1 MERLRGWGPVIAL
14 GSGIAGA
21 AIWMAT
27 GFGRVNE
34 EIESVRT
41 EIQTVRTEI
50 QQVRTE
56 IQQAVAPLNARMS
69 AMEAKLDILIS
80 GLDIQVARG
89 GQPRRDGGVTE

>member
-27 GFGRVNE
+27 GFGSVNR

-41 EIQTVRTEI
+41 EIQE
-50 QQVRTE
+50 VRTE

-69 AMEAKLDILIS
+69 AVEAKLDILIS
-80 GLDIQVARG
+80 GLDIQVARRAQATG
-89 GQPRRDGGVTE
+89 G